1 VLPWVQAAVDVWEVL
16 GVLCGAWLDVLASLV
31 VICLFFDA
39 MDVEKW
45 EIWTKKQKLK
55 NEVWDRKMKN
65 LSEKDEKFE
74 VKEDGYGGRVKDRWM
89 EERKYRR
96 RWIGSEKVRNLDKG
110 EESEWNGVIWN
121 EVWKKMMRIWMFN
134 NGVLETESGR

>member
-1 VLPWVQAAVDVWEVL
+1 MLPWVQAAVDVWEVL

-74 VKEDGYGGRVKDRWM
+74 VKEDGYGGRVKDRWVGKENV
-89 EERKYRR
+89 EEDEL
-96 RWIGSEKVRNLDKG
+96 G
-110 EESEWNGVIWN
+110 
-121 EVWKKMMRIWMFN
+121 KKKWEI
-134 NGVLETESGR
+134 